1 MLQKRG
7 FSGPLF
13 STLRAPC
20 ICALLSLR
28 VLLTLARE
36 EKDGVAA

>member
-7 FSGPLF
+7 FSGLYF

-28 VLLTLARE
+28 VLLTQARE
-36 EKDGVAA
+36 ENDGVAA